1 MSSSVRPLV
10 AVATQAKTSHPPSL
24 SVKDVAIF
32 LCHLPPL
39 SPLQP
44 PLNIIVAILVV
55 EGPGFLLHGGF
66 IY

>member
-1 MSSSVRPLV
+1 MSSSGWPPWPPKLK
-10 AVATQAKTSHPPSL
+10 QAPHPPSL

-39 SPLQP
+39 SPLT
-44 PLNIIVAILVV
+44 IIVAILVV
-55 EGPGFLLHGGF
+55 EWTQFLLHGGF